1 MRRLA
6 IQNLP
11 CLNHMVVSHIE
22 TGHYEDAISL
32 SFESLS
38 LVSKLLKDK
47 IFGIM
52 PDPGYAASM
61 ETLQTLI
68 QQYCSKG
75 IKLHPHHKDSFSQ
88 SVPSFSRCTKRQS
101 AQDLL
106 FERPLFISL
115 QFSLDM
121 FAFVTLYNLALATH
135 LNAVT
140 PQDTCFA
147 REKLEKTLELWEIV
161 YSLQWREDCQ
171 LSSVHTL
178 AILANLGHVN
188 LLLGNAMSS
197 KECYRRL
204 LTTLE
209 FTRHNDDKKVDYQ
222 SFFIHAAYSMLSPGQ
237 AAAAA

>member
-1 MRRLA
+1 MA
-6 IQNLP
+6 
-11 CLNHMVVSHIE
+11 VSHIE

-38 LVSKLLKDK
+38 LVSKLLEDK
-47 IFGIM
+47 IFGLL
-52 PDPGYAASM
+52 PDPGNEASM
-61 ETLQTLI
+61 ETLQALI
-68 QQYCSKG
+68 QKYCSKG
-75 IKLHPHHKDSFSQ
+75 IKHQHMDSFSQ
-88 SVPSFSRCTKRQS
+88 SVPSFSRCTKSHS

-115 QFSLDM
+115 EFSLDM

-135 LNAVT
+135 LSAVT
-140 PQDTCFA
+140 SQDTCFA
-147 REKLEKTLELWEIV
+147 REKLEKTLELWKIV

-171 LSSVHTL
+171 LSYVHTL

-188 LLLGNAMSS
+188 LLLGNGISS

-209 FTRHNDDKKVDYQ
+209 FMRHNDDKKVEYQ
-222 SFFIHAAYSMLSPGQ
+222 SFFIDAAYSMLSPGQ